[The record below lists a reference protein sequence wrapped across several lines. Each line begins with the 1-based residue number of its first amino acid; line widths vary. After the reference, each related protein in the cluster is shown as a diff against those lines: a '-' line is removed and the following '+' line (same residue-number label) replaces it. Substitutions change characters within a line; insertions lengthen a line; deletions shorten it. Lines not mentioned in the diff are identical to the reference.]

1 MRRQRPSSGGRGRHG
16 FWKEKRPAPRTWPK
30 LGFMQERR
38 QNVRVRPTG
47 DYDIGIDLGTGVVKT
62 RVSVVNVAV
71 GGVALVLAEQMVDL
85 AVGGSVRLGVTLP
98 GVPRFE
104 TVGAVRYTQGRSGGR
119 CGIHF
124 DKLTEEQQNA
134 LSRAVSEL
142 LERGCAV

>member
-1 MRRQRPSSGGRGRHG
+1 
-16 FWKEKRPAPRTWPK
+16 
-30 LGFMQERR
+30 MQERR

-47 DYDIGIDLGTGVVKT
+47 DYDIGIELGTGVVK
-62 RVSVVNVAV
+62 RRLSVVNVAV
-71 GGVALVLAEQMVDL
+71 GGVALVLEEQL
-85 AVGGSVRLGVTLP
+85 LELPVGAAVRLGVALP

-104 TVGAVRYTQGRSGGR
+104 TVGAIRYTQGRVGGR

>member
-1 MRRQRPSSGGRGRHG
+1 
-16 FWKEKRPAPRTWPK
+16 
-30 LGFMQERR
+30 MQERR

-47 DYDIGIDLGTGVVKT
+47 DYDIAIDFGTGVVKE
-62 RVSVVNVAV
+62 RLSVVNVAV
-71 GGVALVLAEQMVDL
+71 GGVAVVLTAKMVHKSAGDE
-85 AVGGSVRLGVTLP
+85 VHLGVTLP

-104 TVGAVRYTQGRSGGR
+104 TVGAIRYTQGREGGR

-124 DKLTEEQQNA
+124 DKLTEAQQTA

>member
-1 MRRQRPSSGGRGRHG
+1 
-16 FWKEKRPAPRTWPK
+16 
-30 LGFMQERR
+30 MQERR

-47 DYDIGIDLGTGVVKT
+47 DYDIAIDFGTGVVKV
-62 RVSVVNVAV
+62 RLSVVNVAV
-71 GGVALVLAEQMVDL
+71 GGVAVELTEKLLGKAAGDEVQ
-85 AVGGSVRLGVTLP
+85 LGVTLP

-104 TVGAVRYTQGRSGGR
+104 TVGTIRYTQGREGGR

-124 DKLTEEQQNA
+124 GKLTEAQQTA

>member
-1 MRRQRPSSGGRGRHG
+1 MRRQRPSFGVGVAHCI
-16 FWKEKRPAPRTWPK
+16 WKEKRPASRTWPK
-30 LGFMQERR
+30 LGLMQERR

-47 DYDIGIDLGTGVVKT
+47 DYDIGSERGTGVVKT
-62 RVSVVNVAV
+62 RVSVVNAAV

-85 AVGGSVRLGVTLP
+85 VVGGSVRLGVTLP

-104 TVGAVRYTQGRSGGR
+104 TVGAVRYTQGRAGGR

>member
-1 MRRQRPSSGGRGRHG
+1 
-16 FWKEKRPAPRTWPK
+16 
-30 LGFMQERR
+30 MQERR

-47 DYDIGIDLGTGVVKT
+47 DYDIGIDLGTGVVKV
-62 RVSVVNVAV
+62 RLSVVNAAV
-71 GGVALVLAEQMVDL
+71 GGVAVVLTEQLIGKAAGDEIP
-85 AVGGSVRLGVTLP
+85 LGVTLP

-104 TVGAVRYTQGRSGGR
+104 TIGSVRYTQGRTGGR

-124 DKLTEEQQNA
+124 DKLTEEQQVA

>member
-1 MRRQRPSSGGRGRHG
+1 
-16 FWKEKRPAPRTWPK
+16 
-30 LGFMQERR
+30 MQERR

-47 DYDIGIDLGTGVVKT
+47 DYDIGIDIGTGVVKA
-62 RVSVVNVAV
+62 RLSVVNAAV
-71 GGVALVLAEQMVDL
+71 GGVAVVVTEQLVGMSTGDE
-85 AVGGSVRLGVTLP
+85 VRLGVTLP

-104 TVGAVRYTQGRSGGR
+104 TTGSIRYTQGRVGGR

-124 DKLTEEQQNA
+124 DKLTEEQQSA